1 MTSINISKE
10 GEVFPGFL
18 YGEKNPNKFGVVI
31 IQEIWGVT
39 DPIKYR
45 AKELSEALQ
54 CKSVVPD
61 LYRGKVARKIDE
73 ATHFRQHLDW
83 KGAIQDV
90 EAAARAL
97 RNQYGCSKVGV
108 VGFCM
113 GGALALAASVLCSSL
128 DAAVCFY
135 GVPSED
141 LCDLTKIKIP
151 VQCHFGDKDHAKGFS
166 DPETARSLKEK
177 LERHHIVHE
186 FYTYPN
192 AGHAFMNPPEEWDP
206 EMREML
212 KDRLAGQYDEESRK
226 VALNRMLAFFKQYLS

>member
-1 MTSINISKE
+1 MARINIQKE
-10 GEVFPGFL
+10 GEVYPGFL
-18 YGEKNPNKFGVVI
+18 YGESSRNKFGVVV

-45 AKELSEALQ
+45 AKEISEALD
-54 CKSVVPD
+54 CKSLVPD

-83 KGAIQDV
+83 KGTVQDLQ
-90 EAAARAL
+90 AAVHTL
-97 RNQYGCSKVGV
+97 RGQYACQKIGV

-113 GGALALAASVLCSSL
+113 GGALALAAAVLCSGV

-141 LCDLTKIKIP
+141 LCNVTTIKIP

-166 DPETARSLKEK
+166 DPETARNLKEK
-177 LERHHIVHE
+177 FDKNGVVNE

-212 KDRLAGQYDEESRK
+212 KERLADQYDKESRQL
-226 VALNRMLAFFKQYLS
+226 ALERMLAFFRKYLS